1 MKMML
6 CCARLYCLTDTCC
19 GLPMEL
25 LLLHGHESIPT
36 INYLNCC
43 LEFMLSQKIN
53 TSDPITMSSN

>member
-6 CCARLYCLTDTCC
+6 CCARLDCLTDTCC

-36 INYLNCC
+36 IN
-43 LEFMLSQKIN
+43 F
-53 TSDPITMSSN
+53 D